1 MKKES
6 NYVGDEI
13 TRQLTL
19 TPITPKTKL
28 FTHTPLGEELYAELQ
43 SELGLVVVAGYI
55 RRNGTSPYEYML
67 LYVDRA
73 RSDTRW
79 KDRLDQGET
88 WAHDECFEQIR
99 DVLFRV
105 LTKHNLE
112 LPIEKAYDQK
122 TGELV
127 SDTCFNVSLY
137 DFDDWQKYWKT
148 HDR

>member
-1 MKKES
+1 MKKER
-6 NYVGDEI
+6 NDVGDVI

-19 TPITPKTKL
+19 TPITPETKR

-43 SELGLVVVAGYI
+43 SELGLAVVAGYI
-55 RRNGTSPYEYML
+55 RRNGTGPYEYMQ

-79 KDRLDQGET
+79 KDRLDRGDT

-105 LTKHNLE
+105 LTKYDLE
-112 LPIEKAYDQK
+112 LPIEKAYDKK
-122 TGELV
+122 TGEPV
-127 SDTCFNVSLY
+127 SDTCFNISLY
-137 DFDDWQKYWKT
+137 DFDYWQRYWKT

>member
-1 MKKES
+1 MKKER

-67 LYVDRA
+67 LYVDRV

-88 WAHDECFEQIR
+88 WAHDDCFEQIR
-99 DVLFRV
+99 
-105 LTKHNLE
+105 
-112 LPIEKAYDQK
+112 
-122 TGELV
+122 
-127 SDTCFNVSLY
+127 NV
-137 DFDDWQKYWKT
+137 FFVC
-148 HDR
+148 